1 VGFSLQSLTQAI
13 TSKSV
18 INFFAIVFSFLLQP
32 QQQFLKAPSIKTT
45 IVILPHQLPKGIGVL
60 SFLHVKVEK
69 DTTNIS
75 VAPLKWEKI
84 QQYFAGQ
91 PAILHR
97 AINNFSEDSIDYQL
111 SQVSK
116 KFTQQSSGKS
126 FADHLPVAKERILHD
141 CFTNLKPLM
150 KLLKPYHQ
158 QPAFGRKD
166 HFRTAP
172 CRFSEHTPILRFEVA
187 QNQTGF
193 FYIQSFV
200 SVNGHPFLLDDFQQ
214 FQFLLESK
222 NEYFL
227 LRMKDYKTL
236 EWLSQQDWTAV
247 GSDAGHFSSEVL
259 SRLELDYEVER
270 NNLLEK
276 KTVDVAPAMRVML
289 SEISNAFL
297 VLTPQFDYDGF
308 VVEGKFEPS
317 FAVQRHGEAF
327 EVLRRQA
334 PEQELVQ
341 WLIAQHPNFVKQLNG
356 YYYLSFADAQKKHWF
371 LKVYQALLE
380 KDVQVM
386 GMDLLKHFRYS
397 AEKLQTTV
405 QLKEQE
411 GNLLLLQ
418 MELQIGKEK
427 LSLVEVQKM
436 LRNNQFALLLK
447 DGSIAVLEEEW
458 QAQYGR
464 LLKHATIDKN
474 NYLRVPKWMA
484 ITESES
490 TTEDQKL
497 WRKTIPDN
505 WWQQWQQWQVQEKPI
520 FDLPANINAE
530 LRPYQQKGFEWLRLL
545 QEIGAGACLADDM
558 GLGKT
563 LQTICFIAWRLQQF
577 PEQKVMIVC
586 PASLIYNWLNELNKF
601 ATGIRA
607 LVYHG
612 GSRNQADLE
621 KADAQVIISSYGT
634 VRSDELIFSAMNFGL
649 VVLDESHNIKNPA
662 AQVTKVMHRL
672 NADGRVVLSGT
683 PIMNNT
689 FDLYSQ
695 LQFVLPGLFGSQ
707 EFFKKEYADAID
719 LRKDA
724 EKVAALKKM
733 TAPFILR
740 RTKEQVARD
749 LPPKTEMVLW
759 CEMSNPQ
766 RAVYEE
772 IRSQVAGEVMG
783 TMAKDGLQKSK
794 LYVLQGIMKLRQVC
808 NSPLLLKE
816 ESNGVNSS
824 IKIELLI
831 DELVN
836 NLSDHKVLVFSQFT
850 SMLDLVAAALKQQKL
865 SYLMLTGSTAP
876 KDRDSLVQQ
885 FNDEESEQKVFLL
898 SLKAGN
904 AGLNLTAADYVFLVD
919 PWWNTAVEQQ
929 AIDRA
934 HRIGQTKNVFA
945 YKMICRDTIEE
956 KIVQLQQRK
965 QKISEE
971 LISEEDGFVKALTEE
986 DVQFLF
992 S

>member
-1 VGFSLQSLTQAI
+1 
-13 TSKSV
+13 
-18 INFFAIVFSFLLQP
+18 
-32 QQQFLKAPSIKTT
+32 
-45 IVILPHQLPKGIGVL
+45 
-60 SFLHVKVEK
+60 
-69 DTTNIS
+69 
-75 VAPLKWEKI
+75 
-84 QQYFAGQ
+84 
-91 PAILHR
+91 
-97 AINNFSEDSIDYQL
+97 
-111 SQVSK
+111 
-116 KFTQQSSGKS
+116 
-126 FADHLPVAKERILHD
+126 
-141 CFTNLKPLM
+141 
-150 KLLKPYHQ
+150 
-158 QPAFGRKD
+158 
-166 HFRTAP
+166 
-172 CRFSEHTPILRFEVA
+172 
-187 QNQTGF
+187 
-193 FYIQSFV
+193 
-200 SVNGHPFLLDDFQQ
+200 
-214 FQFLLESK
+214 
-222 NEYFL
+222 
-227 LRMKDYKTL
+227 
-236 EWLSQQDWTAV
+236 
-247 GSDAGHFSSEVL
+247 
-259 SRLELDYEVER
+259 
-270 NNLLEK
+270 
-276 KTVDVAPAMRVML
+276 
-289 SEISNAFL
+289 
-297 VLTPQFDYDGF
+297 
-308 VVEGKFEPS
+308 
-317 FAVQRHGEAF
+317 
-327 EVLRRQA
+327 
-334 PEQELVQ
+334 
-341 WLIAQHPNFVKQLNG
+341 
-356 YYYLSFADAQKKHWF
+356 
-371 LKVYQALLE
+371 
-380 KDVQVM
+380 
-386 GMDLLKHFRYS
+386 
-397 AEKLQTTV
+397 
-405 QLKEQE
+405 
-411 GNLLLLQ
+411 
-418 MELQIGKEK
+418 
-427 LSLVEVQKM
+427 
-436 LRNNQFALLLK
+436 
-447 DGSIAVLEEEW
+447 
-458 QAQYGR
+458 
-464 LLKHATIDKN
+464 
-474 NYLRVPKWMA
+474 
-484 ITESES
+484 
-490 TTEDQKL
+490 
-497 WRKTIPDN
+497 
-505 WWQQWQQWQVQEKPI
+505 
-520 FDLPANINAE
+520 
-530 LRPYQQKGFEWLRLL
+530 
-545 QEIGAGACLADDM
+545 
-558 GLGKT
+558 
-563 LQTICFIAWRLQQF
+563 
-577 PEQKVMIVC
+577 
-586 PASLIYNWLNELNKF
+586 
-601 ATGIRA
+601 
-607 LVYHG
+607 
-612 GSRNQADLE
+612 
-621 KADAQVIISSYGT
+621 
-634 VRSDELIFSAMNFGL
+634 

-672 NADGRVVLSGT
+672 NADGRLVLSGT